1 MNKIAILALGA
12 VFAVSMIAITA
23 FEVEAVKPQAQ
34 TQGTFVDGKGFI
46 QSITCPDL
54 SQPVSQFVLPTQF
67 RFVKGLPDF
76 GTYQTDVDST
86 SLAAEFVVS
95 WLNAEIKENDF
106 NLIGSVI
113 FKADEFCTTPMNI
126 PSKATLTGNC
136 GLGETAT
143 LTTEQGFVVELNTD
157 VVCG

>member
-1 MNKIAILALGA
+1 MNKITILAISA

-23 FEVEAVKPQAQ
+23 FEVDAVKPEQQA
-34 TQGTFVDGKGFI
+34 QGTFVDGKGFI

-54 SQPVSQFVLPTQF
+54 SQPVSQFVIPTKF
-67 RFVKGLPDF
+67 RFVKGMADF

-86 SLAAEFVVS
+86 SLSAQFVVT

-113 FKADEFCTTPMNI
+113 FKIDEYCTTTLNV
-126 PSKATLTGNC
+126 PSHATLTGTC

-143 LTTEQGFVVELNTD
+143 LTTEQGFVAELNTD